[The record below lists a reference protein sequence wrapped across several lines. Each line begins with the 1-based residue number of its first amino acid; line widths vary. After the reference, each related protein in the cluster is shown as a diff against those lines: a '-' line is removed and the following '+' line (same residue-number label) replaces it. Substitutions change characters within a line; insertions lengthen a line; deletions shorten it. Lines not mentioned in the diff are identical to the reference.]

1 MRRAIGLLLASALCA
16 CAGPAQ
22 ADELGRLFFT
32 PEQRAALDARR
43 KARVPDQ
50 PAAALDESPSTRLD
64 GYVKRAGGKSTVFV
78 NGEAIPEG
86 AQTEVMKV
94 IPDRSSAARA
104 TIVVGDEARRVPLK
118 VGESLDR
125 GTGVVRDVVEGK
137 LRVDRLAK

>member
-1 MRRAIGLLLASALCA
+1 
-16 CAGPAQ
+16 
-22 ADELGRLFFT
+22 
-32 PEQRAALDARR
+32 
-43 KARVPDQ
+43 
-50 PAAALDESPSTRLD
+50 
-64 GYVKRAGGKSTVFV
+64 
-78 NGEAIPEG
+78 
-86 AQTEVMKV
+86 MKV